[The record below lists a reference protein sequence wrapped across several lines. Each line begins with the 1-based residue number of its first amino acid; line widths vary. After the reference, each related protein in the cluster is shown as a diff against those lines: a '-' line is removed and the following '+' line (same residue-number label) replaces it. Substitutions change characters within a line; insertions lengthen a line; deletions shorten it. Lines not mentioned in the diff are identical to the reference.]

1 MITILAYAFAIFANM
16 LFIYLFSWLTEKFI
30 IRHLLDDPRVG
41 LAVSILAGFLI
52 MLVFAWLIS
61 GITFGSTV
69 LLLIA
74 ALIDWA
80 LRFRRRKQQKVDPS
94 IFE

>member
-1 MITILAYAFAIFANM
+1 MVFFVMLPLLIFVNM
-16 LFIYLFSWLTEKFI
+16 LMIYFLSWLTEKFL
-30 IRHLLDDPRVG
+30 IRHLLDDPMVG

-52 MLVFAWLIS
+52 LLVLMGLIGGFS
-61 GITFGSTV
+61 LGSTV